1 VNHQLTIII
10 PCKNEGKGII
20 DVVKLISTQIDCR
33 IIIADSSTEESS
45 ILLLKKYQSILR
57 MKFQY

>member
-1 VNHQLTIII
+1 MNQQLTIII

-20 DVVKLISTQIDCR
+20 DLIKLISAQINCR

-45 ILLLKKYQSILR
+45 ILLLKNIN
-57 MKFQY
+57 QYIKI